1 MTISTRIYA
10 EHPDLALAHTIRT
23 LPDIRVGVLSDA
35 GTDPV
40 HEGYMF
46 WIEAPDFDAVDEAL
60 SDDPTVAAFSTVDE
74 SPERRTYRIAYTDK
88 AKLLTPTVL
97 DMGGLT
103 KEARSHANGWM
114 LRLQLRDH
122 DALVGLDDFAEE
134 HGIQLE
140 ILDLQQNAQS
150 TNRLNY
156 GLTDRQIEALVA
168 AHAHGYYDE
177 PRQISLEE
185 LASILGISNT
195 AVSGRLSRGS
205 ARLIEDVLVDDEPD

>member
-40 HEGYMF
+40 TEGYMF

-60 SDDPTVAAFSTVDE
+60 ATDPTVATVSAVDE
-74 SPERRTYRIAYTDK
+74 TAERRTYRISYTSD

-103 KEARSHANGWM
+103 QEARSHANGW
-114 LRLQLRDH
+114 LLQLQFQDH
-122 DALVGLDDFAEE
+122 EALVGLDEFAEE
-134 HGIQLE
+134 HGIHLE
-140 ILDLQQNAQS
+140 ILDLQQDAQIA
-150 TNRLNY
+150 NRLNY

-168 AHAHGYYDE
+168 AYAHGYYDE

-195 AVSGRLSRGS
+195 AVSGRLNRGS
-205 ARLIEDVLVDDEPD
+205 ARLIEDILIDDESD